1 MVYLCADQLISIMI
15 ARRKPKK
22 GAVGSRVKKMYDEAA
37 TKGEKQYQTDLREAQ
52 EQEAG
57 AKKMQDQKQ
66 SYAGDQ
72 QRRASAYGE
81 NFKRA
86 GVNATPSKDV
96 QTRKSSGMY
105 DGSVP
110 VAGTSD
116 KKLYAKRNPIRG
128 IRKSEAKASVKR
140 SMIRKMKG
148 AY

>member
-1 MVYLCADQLISIMI
+1 MI

-22 GAVGSRVKKMYDEAA
+22 GSVGSRIKKMYNEAEE
-37 TKGEKQYQTDLREAQ
+37 KGEKQYQSDLAAAQ
-52 EQEAG
+52 RSETNL
-57 AKKMQDQKQ
+57 KKPQDIPEDKHADTQARRITVYGE
-66 SYAGDQ
+66 SN
-72 QRRASAYGE
+72 RRAGH
-81 NFKRA
+81 
-86 GVNATPSKDV
+86 NATPSKDV

-128 IRKSEAKASVKR
+128 IRKSEAKASVKK

-148 AY
+148 SY